1 MSDRV
6 RRINGFTLIE
16 LLAVI
21 AIIACLASLL
31 MPSIAT
37 MRQKADELK
46 CVSNLRQIGVS
57 GLLYA
62 NDHNERLPLIEPWPT
77 KPLYPAPDNAQNLLP
92 TLEPYG
98 LTAAVLKC
106 PADLKGPN
114 YYAKEGSSYEWS
126 IMANGQNTQAVKF
139 PFFMGGQ
146 TAAIPMSK
154 VILSFDY
161 SGVHS
166 GGTNVLF
173 GDGHVAVSNSPAGSL
188 TTGN

>member
-1 MSDRV
+1 MSA
-6 RRINGFTLIE
+6 RIRKIKAFTLIE
-16 LLAVI
+16 LLVVI
-21 AIIACLASLL
+21 AIIASLISLL

-37 MRQKADELK
+37 MQQKADQER

-62 NDHNERLPLIEPWPT
+62 NDHSERLPLIEPWPT
-77 KPLYPAPDNAQNLLP
+77 KPLYPPSDNAQSLLP

-98 LTAAVLKC
+98 LTAAGLKC
-106 PADLKGPN
+106 PSDLKGPN
-114 YYAKEGSSYEWS
+114 YYAREGSSYEWS

-161 SGVHS
+161 SGVHN
-166 GGTNVLF
+166 GGSNVLF
-173 GDGHVAVSNSPAGSL
+173 GDGHVAISTPP
-188 TTGN
+188 TGNSTPGN